1 MLSRVTTDLIG
12 TILAKARLPDLN
24 DLDEN
29 MAAVSQTATA
39 QVSGAIRPIGATTA
53 TQHRTFDIS
62 ERLRQTNGDM
72 LARLLTVLQ
81 TSLDTKEI
89 MRLFGQE
96 ITTNI
101 PCDELLFVR
110 SEEPQAPFD
119 DKLHECRYQLTLMG
133 RGLGVVILRRRYP
146 FSIAELEAIENLLCA
161 VIYPVR
167 NALLYE
173 DALHTALKDPVT
185 GINNRTALDSHL
197 EQRIAEYSRYHHP
210 LTVIMFDIDHFK
222 IVNDRHGHIAGD
234 TVLTAVATRASQ
246 CTRSSDALFRF
257 GGEEF
262 LAILGDTAMPG
273 GLLLAERIRQAIGQT
288 NVLVAGEIIN
298 VTVSLG
304 VAELAQNE
312 TRNDL
317 LAKVDAQL
325 YAAKAAG
332 RDRVHPA
339 L

>member
-1 MLSRVTTDLIG
+1 
-12 TILAKARLPDLN
+12 
-24 DLDEN
+24 
-29 MAAVSQTATA
+29 MAAVSQIATA
-39 QVSGAIRPIGATTA
+39 QIPGAIRPIEPTPAS
-53 TQHRTFDIS
+53 QHRTFDIA

-72 LARLLTVLQ
+72 LARLLAVLQ

-96 ITTNI
+96 ITASI
-101 PCDELLFVR
+101 PCDELLFIR
-110 SEEPQAPFD
+110 SDAPQAPFD
-119 DKLHECRYQLTLMG
+119 EQLHECRYQLTLMG

-173 DALHTALKDPVT
+173 DALVTALKDPVT

-197 EQRIAEYSRYHHP
+197 EQRIAEFSRYHHP

-222 IVNDRHGHIAGD
+222 DVNDRFGHIAGD

-246 CTRSSDALFRF
+246 CTRSSDAVFRY

-273 GLLLAERIRQAIGQT
+273 GLLLAERIRQSIAQM
-288 NVLVAGEIIN
+288 NVQVAGETVN

-304 VAELAQNE
+304 VAELALDE
-312 TRNDL
+312 TRTDL

-332 RDRVHPA
+332 RNRVYPA
-339 L
+339 P